1 AGRRHRRAPRLRP
14 PRARRARLSGWTGR
28 PAVRAPRRAARPYT
42 APMPRSRTWR
52 RSVWPIYP
60 GILGVY
66 TVAMIGYA
74 AALSGYRLPLH
85 LPLWFQGVLEL
96 LVLYLVWQA

>member
-1 AGRRHRRAPRLRP
+1 
-14 PRARRARLSGWTGR
+14 
-28 PAVRAPRRAARPYT
+28 
-42 APMPRSRTWR
+42 M
-52 RSVWPIYP
+52 WPIYP

-96 LVLYLVWQA
+96 LVLYLVWQAFKAMTRARRAILRLFSAQTKLSYAILLQAFVLLLPH

>member
-1 AGRRHRRAPRLRP
+1 
-14 PRARRARLSGWTGR
+14 
-28 PAVRAPRRAARPYT
+28 
-42 APMPRSRTWR
+42 MPRTWR

-85 LPLWFQGVLEL
+85 LPLPLQGVLEL
-96 LVLYLVWQA
+96 LVLYLVWQAVKAMRASRRAILRLFTAQTKLSHAILLQAFILLLPH